1 MLMQG
6 EQGWP
11 AVGHSPGLSSPGCG
25 GRAGSWRWCGMRE
38 VEAPSPAGGISPT
51 RFADG
56 GQLGGIRAAAAGP
69 AVCPHT
75 A

>member
-1 MLMQG
+1 
-6 EQGWP
+6 
-11 AVGHSPGLSSPGCG
+11 
-25 GRAGSWRWCGMRE
+25 MRE